1 MKKSDN
7 DSQDSVNSHSF
18 ADRLEDRLIDFAV
31 RIIRLVARL
40 PKTPAGK
47 HVSGQILRSGTSPA
61 PNYGEA
67 RGAESRADFIH
78 KMGVVLKELNE
89 TAIWLKIIERSEV
102 LPRELMVDII
112 QENVA
117 LSKIFTSSLKTARGN
132 SVM

>member
-1 MKKSDN
+1 MSKTDK
-7 DSQDSVNSHSF
+7 DSQTF
-18 ADRLEDRLIDFAV
+18 ADKLEDRLIDFAV

-47 HVSGQILRSGTSPA
+47 HVAGQILRSGTSPA

-78 KMGVVLKELNE
+78 KIRVVLKELNE
-89 TAIWLKIIERSEV
+89 TAIWLKVIERSE
-102 LPRELMVDII
+102 LLSGELLVDII

-117 LSKIFTSSLKTARGN
+117 LCKIFTSSLKTARGN
-132 SVM
+132 SVK

>member
-1 MKKSDN
+1 
-7 DSQDSVNSHSF
+7 
-18 ADRLEDRLIDFAV
+18 
-31 RIIRLVARL
+31 
-40 PKTPAGK
+40 
-47 HVSGQILRSGTSPA
+47 
-61 PNYGEA
+61 
-67 RGAESRADFIH
+67 
-78 KMGVVLKELNE
+78 MGVVLKELNE